1 MFTYGP
7 GRVPPP
13 LHLGVPSA
21 LIAGSF
27 PPSGVINPTRQGK
40 RLYIGG
46 LKDETTEDQLEKF
59 FNDLMHEHKIA
70 ADMPGEPVTEVSINK
85 EKSFAFV
92 EVRGSVSEIPFMLI
106 SVAPYGGRSDCSHA
120 VRRCHVR

>member
-13 LHLGVPSA
+13 IHLGVPET

-27 PPSGVINPTRQGK
+27 PPSGVINPARQSK

-46 LKDETTEDQLEKF
+46 FKDDTTEEHLQDF
-59 FNDLMHEHKIA
+59 FTKLMHEHKIA
-70 ADMPGEPVTEVSINK
+70 ADMPGDVITQVSINK
-85 EKSFAFV
+85 EKAFAFL
-92 EVRGSVSEIPFMLI
+92 EVSTFILGSVTLRFMLSNI
-106 SVAPYGGRSDCSHA
+106 VVPYR
-120 VRRCHVR
+120 

>member
-13 LHLGVPSA
+13 LHLGVPSS

-27 PPSGVINPTRQGK
+27 PPSGVINPIRQSK

-46 LKDETTEDQLEKF
+46 IKDEMTEDELQEY
-59 FNDLMHEHKIA
+59 FNKLMQEHKIA
-70 ADMPGEPVTEVSINK
+70 AEMPGEPVTQVQINL

-92 EVRGSVSEIPFMLI
+92 EVNP
-106 SVAPYGGRSDCSHA
+106 A
-120 VRRCHVR
+120 VWSSRTH

>member
-1 MFTYGP
+1 MTGMFTYGP

-13 LHLGVPSA
+13 LHLGVPSS

-27 PPSGVINPTRQGK
+27 PPSGVINPVRQSK

-46 LKDETTEDQLEKF
+46 IKDEMTEDELLKF

-70 ADMPGEPVTEVSINK
+70 ADMPGEPIAEVQINI
-85 EKSFAFV
+85 EKSFAFL
-92 EVRGSVSEIPFMLI
+92 EVSKGLD
-106 SVAPYGGRSDCSHA
+106 G
-120 VRRCHVR
+120 

>member
-13 LHLGVPSA
+13 LHLGVPSS

-27 PPSGVINPTRQGK
+27 PPSGVINPIRQSK

-46 LKDETTEDQLEKF
+46 VKEEMSEDQLQEF
-59 FNDLMHEHKIA
+59 FNNLMHENKLA
-70 ADMPGEPVTEVSINK
+70 AEMPGEPVAQVQINQ
-85 EKSFAFV
+85 EKSYAFV
-92 EVRGSVSEIPFMLI
+92 EVSG
-106 SVAPYGGRSDCSHA
+106 AA
-120 VRRCHVR
+120 